1 MFDSLHL
8 CDGNTHRWTVLRFSF
23 IYKIL
28 KLHMIKQEIFR
39 WNNTIMDEISNFLQ
53 RGNKKIVNIQLVK
66 DFDAVV
72 RGVNYLVFYEED
84 ADFTF

>member
-1 MFDSLHL
+1 MAVYL
-8 CDGNTHRWTVLRFSF
+8 NNIILRLSF

-28 KLHMIKQEIFR
+28 KIHMIKQEIFR
-39 WNNTIMDEISNFLQ
+39 WNNTIMDEINNFLQ
-53 RGNKKIVNIQLVK
+53 RGNKKIINIQVVK

-72 RGVNYLVFYEED
+72 TGVNYIVFYEEG

>member
-1 MFDSLHL
+1 MI
-8 CDGNTHRWTVLRFSF
+8 LRFNF

-39 WNNTIMDEISNFLQ
+39 WNNTIMDEINNFLQ
-53 RGNKKIVNIQLVK
+53 RGNKKIVNIQVVK

-72 RGVNYLVFYEED
+72 TGVNYIVFYEEGV
-84 ADFTF
+84 DFAF